1 MIKYLHIGCGANILP
16 KPFKNLDIRKKKGVD
31 FVGAAYPLKFK
42 SNSFDLVYASHVLEH
57 FKKKDTL
64 KVLKDWVRVL
74 KPGGTIRISVPCID
88 NLIKIYKYDNEIE
101 NVLGPILGGQT
112 YKENFHY
119 NLFNKENLTEYLKLS
134 DCEAIHPWDYKRTI
148 HSKFWDFSQATT
160 KEIPISLNLEAR
172 KKTKFYSEVL
182 SEDIAEFKN
191 QLNFY
196 KKKISRKEFKKI
208 I

>member
-101 NVLGPILGGQT
+101 NVKASIEGA
-112 YKENFHY
+112 EDS
-119 NLFNKENLTEYLKLS
+119 LK
-134 DCEAIHPWDYKRTI
+134 HKWNPV
-148 HSKFWDFSQATT
+148 
-160 KEIPISLNLEAR
+160 
-172 KKTKFYSEVL
+172 EV
-182 SEDIAEFKN
+182 DAG
-191 QLNFY
+191 
-196 KKKISRKEFKKI
+196 KI
-208 I
+208 IEYPHGRSLDADM